1 MGMKTKG
8 LFVALMALMMCFVCN
23 ESYAYDIAVENADGV
38 TIYYDVY
45 MGSDNKMTLQVTSEN
60 YIDGTYY
67 LHGTYS
73 GSVVIPNRVTFG
85 NWTLSVTS
93 IGERAFYNCT
103 NLTSV
108 TIPGSVTSIGED
120 AFYSCTGLTSLTIQD
135 GVTSI
140 GNSAFTGCSG
150 LVSVTIPGSVMSIGE
165 DAFYSC
171 RGLTSVTIP
180 GSVTSIGKRAFADC
194 SELADVYCYAENVPT
209 ASTAFNDSPIQ
220 LSTLHVPASAI
231 DSYRTTEPWSRF
243 GTIVALTDQEMED
256 GIDDVNTSKTTTETV
271 RYDINGRIISTPQ
284 KGINISRMSDGTT
297 RKVLIR

>member
-1 MGMKTKG
+1 M
-8 LFVALMALMMCFVCN
+8 
-23 ESYAYDIAVENADGV
+23 
-38 TIYYDVY
+38 
-45 MGSDNKMTLQVTSEN
+45 
-60 YIDGTYY
+60 
-67 LHGTYS
+67 
-73 GSVVIPNRVTFG
+73 
-85 NWTLSVTS
+85 TS
-93 IGERAFYNCT
+93 IGEDAFYKCSG
-103 NLTSV
+103 LTSV
-108 TIPGSVTSIGED
+108 TIPGSVTSIGER
-120 AFYSCTGLTSLTIQD
+120 AFLGCTNLTSLTIQD

-140 GNSAFTGCSG
+140 GNSAFYNCTN
-150 LVSVTIPGSVMSIGE
+150 
-165 DAFYSC
+165 
-171 RGLTSVTIP
+171 LTSVTIP